1 MFFVSLQLKL
11 QGFRDIPGHSGTSVE
26 CRRLHHHLIVQI
38 CAGHQWCC
46 DSPGIWGTL
55 SDGNGTWR
63 LVSN

>member
-1 MFFVSLQLKL
+1 MFFVSL
-11 QGFRDIPGHSGTSVE
+11 PGHSGTFVGCS
-26 CRRLHHHLIVQI
+26 RLHHLLIVQI